1 MLPPVLDRFC
11 CTFKDN
17 ADSFIKGSN
26 RNFKQIHQMRVISAN
41 FCFISE
47 IKITSDQDHL
57 WSTSDSAGLRD
68 TSSSISVTATLENA
82 QRIVSKIPETAAN
95 EEDIAP
101 LLQEFEDLTSQL
113 QAELDK
119 LSAVTNN
126 LGPSSL

>member
-1 MLPPVLDRFC
+1 MYSSVWLFAFLYNSQELHLQHCQVQRKLSLAWTILPY
-11 CTFKDN
+11 
-17 ADSFIKGSN
+17 
-26 RNFKQIHQMRVISAN
+26 
-41 FCFISE
+41 
-47 IKITSDQDHL
+47 
-57 WSTSDSAGLRD
+57 AGLRD

-101 LLQEFEDLTSQL
+101 LLQEFEDLTAQL

-126 LGPSSL
+126 ISPSSL